1 MQKSSFNLIDKMLF
15 RKCHE
20 QRLIRRPF
28 YVDLN
33 RPDLLI
39 EAVALIPKLNNKIQR
54 MPLISFPWKNERE
67 FWVTG
72 EPALS
77 EAIGINNDLMK
88 ELFTKYH

>member
-1 MQKSSFNLIDKMLF
+1 MQKSSFNLVDKTLF

-39 EAVALIPKLNNKIQR
+39 ESVALIPNLNNKIQKI
-54 MPLISFPWKNERE
+54 PLLSFPWKNERE
-67 FWVTG
+67 FLRYW
-72 EPALS
+72 
-77 EAIGINNDLMK
+77 
-88 ELFTKYH
+88 